1 MATFVSSRASG
12 APMQWC
18 APQPKL
24 KGTLSFVH
32 CRYTLVLSPRAYISV
47 NVAGVGRRR
56 TSELGKPLISWFNNA
71 LEAKK

>member
-1 MATFVSSRASG
+1 MCVEQGRLSVSG
-12 APMQWC
+12 GIVGENF
-18 APQPKL
+18 

-56 TSELGKPLISWFNNA
+56 TSELD
-71 LEAKK
+71 